1 MSTQLWFTLG
11 DELNALYFRV
21 WGADGETCHSYR
33 CLQDVALVNSDG
45 YGLCKAT
52 YLNVLVFLDQ
62 VKRETGSRK
71 EVFPATHSSRG
82 VRRSC
87 YGGREEKV
95 GNGLPNIS
103 PHLHQ

>member
-11 DELNALYFRV
+11 GELTVLYFRV

-52 YLNVLVFLDQ
+52 YLNALVFLDQ

-71 EVFPATHSSRG
+71 GVFPAIPGSRG
-82 VRRSC
+82 VYR
-87 YGGREEKV
+87 
-95 GNGLPNIS
+95 P
-103 PHLHQ
+103 